1 MEGVYS
7 RQLAKKKVMTSDGTL
22 IGILHNII
30 SDLETGEL
38 VSLVVRPDMG
48 VDPSEYPVDD
58 GYILIPF
65 RAVRSIRDY
74 IVIDRR
80 EAIVREE
87 GESEA

>member
-22 IGILHNII
+22 IGVLHNII

-38 VSLVVRPDMG
+38 ISLVVRPDMG
-48 VDPSEYPVDD
+48 IDPSEYQTED

-65 RAVRSIRDY
+65 RAVRSVRDY

-80 EAIVREE
+80 EAIVKEE
-87 GESEA
+87 GESET